1 MANAVLIEDTKGEL
15 VDAIYY
21 CSDLCAKSDSA
32 YAGWY
37 GCVELDFG
45 QTCSAEGCSE
55 QIHGLESCSCGE
67 AFCRGY
73 LRDPR

>member
-1 MANAVLIEDTKGEL
+1 MANAVLIEDAKGEL
-15 VDAIYY
+15 VDALYY
-21 CSDLCAKSDSA
+21 CSDACAKTHSS

-45 QTCSAEGCSE
+45 QTCSAEGCE
-55 QIHGLESCSCGE
+55 AQLHGLESCSCGE
-67 AFCRGY
+67 PFCRGY